1 MDMSWWALPTT
12 ADIGIRAFAL
22 TAGEVMSE
30 AALGLQTLQLS
41 RPIEQKLLQS
51 PHTSIWEIAAPGGD
65 LERGLVR
72 WLEEVLF
79 HGHEEGMWLIASSVE
94 IVGEKISAEV
104 SWVDSEFVDLGI
116 EVKAITM
123 HELALCEI
131 RENELVEGIGPDIP
145 SFQGPGWMAQVI
157 LDI

>member
-1 MDMSWWALPTT
+1 
-12 ADIGIRAFAL
+12 
-22 TAGEVMSE
+22 MSE
-30 AALGLQTLQLS
+30 AAYGLQTLQLS

-79 HGHEEGMWLIASSVE
+79 CGHEEGRWLIASSVE

-104 SWVDSEFVDLGI
+104 SWVDSELVDLGI

-131 RENELVEGIGPDIP
+131 RENELVEGIDPDIP

>member
-22 TAGEVMSE
+22 SAGEVMSE

-104 SWVDSEFVDLGI
+104 SWIDSEFVDLGI

-131 RENELVEGIGPDIP
+131 SENELVEGIVPDIP